1 MANNLRKSQG
11 CTLFGFRAFTLL
23 GQRETVIS
31 GRIACEWAGA
41 YRPHSFAGVRKLKP
55 TPQPLRDSEENGLEL
70 KAVSQFE
77 IASDKRISQHLSGW
91 TIAIVSAHFALT
103 HEFS

>member
-1 MANNLRKSQG
+1 MYCGDAVMSI
-11 CTLFGFRAFTLL
+11 LL
-23 GQRETVIS
+23 SSKR
-31 GRIACEWAGA
+31 
-41 YRPHSFAGVRKLKP
+41 
-55 TPQPLRDSEENGLEL
+55 
-70 KAVSQFE
+70 AVSHFE